1 MNIIAFDDKLHALLV
16 GLFDRAEEKL
26 VATGICQAD
35 RADEWLTI
43 QYIKETGTVVWGG
56 QTYLPNDEY
65 IGADIFLSYIADA
78 QFKRLS
84 IRRRQNCALQLST
97 HTQVYFPQYNTIL
110 RLSYLHFLHSNKGN
124 GFEVTHNGI
133 VLLAAAKLP
142 GVINDIRRELRRRG
156 SKYDHLLVQNDI
168 LNVIRKYYDLI
179 KCNTSY
185 LNIYK
190 NKN

>member
-1 MNIIAFDDKLHALLV
+1 MNAFAFDDRLHATLA

-26 VATGICQAD
+26 VAKGICQAD
-35 RADEWLTI
+35 RADEWLTV

-56 QTYLPNDEY
+56 QTYLPNDEF

-78 QFKRLS
+78 QFKKLS
-84 IRRRQNCALQLST
+84 VRRRQNCARQLAT
-97 HTQVYFPQYNTIL
+97 HTQVYFPQYNAIL
-110 RLSYLHFLHSNKGN
+110 RLTCLHVLHSTTGSD
-124 GFEVTHNGI
+124 FEVTHNGI

-168 LNVIRKYYDLI
+168 LEKLQQVLYLI
-179 KCNTSY
+179 N
-185 LNIYK
+185 
-190 NKN
+190 